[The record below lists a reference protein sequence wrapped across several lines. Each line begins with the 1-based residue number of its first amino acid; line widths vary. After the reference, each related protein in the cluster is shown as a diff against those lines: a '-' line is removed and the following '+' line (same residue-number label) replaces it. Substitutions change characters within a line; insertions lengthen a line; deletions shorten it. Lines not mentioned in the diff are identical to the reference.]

1 VYQFNDHGSS
11 GSRQRQGSLAKA
23 RNSMLLFSCNSDI
36 LPSIDQIL
44 SSFYVLTKDGT
55 LLQHCVASLFRV
67 TVGFYLAVVLSIPIG
82 IFLGRSKP
90 VYRVLNPV
98 IQFLRP
104 ISPLAWAPFA
114 ILWFGIGDL
123 PAIFII
129 FLASFFPLLIS
140 AVTATASIHPMYF
153 QVAANLQLTRWN
165 SFRNIILPAI
175 IPNIILVLRVTMG
188 MAWVVVVAAEMIAV
202 KSGLGF
208 LIIDGRNALRM
219 DRIVV
224 SIVAIGTIGLIL
236 DHVMQRLER
245 IESARWKLEQK

>member
-1 VYQFNDHGSS
+1 MIRAHKV
-11 GSRQRQGSLAKA
+11 RQGSLARA
-23 RNSMLLFSCNSDI
+23 RNSMLLFSCTSDI
-36 LPSIDQIL
+36 LPGIDHVL
-44 SSFYVLTKDGT
+44 GSFYELINDGT

-67 TVGFYLAVVLSIPIG
+67 TVGFYLAVILSIPIG
-82 IFLGRSKP
+82 ILLGRCKP
-90 VYRVLNPV
+90 IYRILNPV

-114 ILWFGIGDL
+114 ILWFGIGDM

-140 AVTATASIHPMYF
+140 AVTTTASIHPMYF
-153 QVAANLQLTRWN
+153 QVAANLQLTRWS
-165 SFRNIILPAI
+165 SFKNIILPAI
-175 IPNIILVLRVTMG
+175 IPNIILVVRVTMG

-224 SIVAIGTIGLIL
+224 SIIAIGTIGLLL
-236 DHVMQRLER
+236 DHIMQRLER

>member
-1 VYQFNDHGSS
+1 
-11 GSRQRQGSLAKA
+11 
-23 RNSMLLFSCNSDI
+23 MLLFSGNGNI
-36 LPSIDQIL
+36 LPGIDHIL
-44 SSFYVLTKDGT
+44 SAFYGLVMDGT

-67 TVGFYLAVVLSIPIG
+67 TVGFYLAMILSIPMG
-82 IFLGRSKP
+82 IFLGRCEP
-90 VYRVLNPV
+90 VYRILNPV
-98 IQFLRP
+98 VQFLRP

-129 FLASFFPLLIS
+129 FFASFFPLLIA
-140 AVTATASIHPMYF
+140 AVNATASIHPIYF
-153 QVAANLQLTRWN
+153 QVAANLQLNRWD

-175 IPNIILVLRVTMG
+175 IPNIILVVRVTIG

-208 LIIDGRNALRM
+208 LIIDGRNAMRM
-219 DRIVV
+219 DRIV
-224 SIVAIGTIGLIL
+224 IAMAAIGTIGLIL

-245 IESARWKLEQK
+245 IESVRWKLEQK